1 MVWHTGSL
9 RRRGHHRSS
18 LEGTIVTANGCDQ
31 PRLRPGSLDSGILGL
46 RGLNKLA
53 EISSPIRLPQ
63 PPGTALINLAVATL
77 IVTGLYFGR
86 EILVPV
92 ALAVLFSFVL
102 APFATRL
109 QSLRVPR
116 TLSVLIAV
124 FVGFS
129 IIFSLGGLMVSQA
142 NRLAEELPGYQQT
155 LRDKIQ
161 GLRGVA
167 ASGSGTLE
175 RASKVLRELNTEL
188 QNPSGRTGADGLR
201 RQPLDKPIPVEIR
214 QPDPGTLTTLVAIIQ
229 PLIQPLTTTG
239 IVIIFVVFILLQ
251 RQDLRNRFIRL
262 AGSHDMQRTTAALD
276 DAGQRLSRLFVNQVI
291 LNASFGLLIGIGLQL
306 IGVPSA
312 PLWGLVAMILRF
324 VPYVGSPISAVFPL
338 ILAAAVGSG
347 WGMLLM
353 TAALFGTL
361 QLIAGQVVEPLVY
374 GRSSGLSPVAIVL
387 SASFW
392 TWLWGPIGLVLA
404 TPLTI
409 CLVVV
414 GRHVDRLQFFDVL
427 LGNQPAL
434 TPPQLVYQRM
444 LAGDPIEASQQ
455 AQTYLEGASLQDY
468 YDTIL
473 LNGLR
478 LADADARLGR
488 LNGERIDRVLAT
500 VREVAD
506 DLEAHEDRLISD
518 GPEADLRSDLA
529 RLEPVPDIA
538 PVPLLEKWTQLGAI
552 MCIPGSG
559 KLDEAATL
567 VLAQLLHR
575 RGIGAA
581 TETADALSISRFFS
595 LDLSQAAAF
604 CICYVGKPSNA
615 MIQYTVRRLSKK
627 SMGGRIFIALL
638 GDESD
643 AGTPEAADI
652 TTIFG
657 NFGNVVNF
665 IAEAA
670 VEDSR
675 NKFRAEQAIEQTS
688 AAAGA

>member
-1 MVWHTGSL
+1 
-9 RRRGHHRSS
+9 
-18 LEGTIVTANGCDQ
+18 
-31 PRLRPGSLDSGILGL
+31 
-46 RGLNKLA
+46 LA
-53 EISSPIRLPQ
+53 EIPSPIRLSQ
-63 PPGTALINLAVATL
+63 PPGTALINLAVAAL

-102 APFATRL
+102 APFVIRL

-116 TLSVLIAV
+116 TLAVLVAV

-129 IIFSLGGLMVSQA
+129 IIFSLGGMMISQA
-142 NRLAEELPGYQQT
+142 NRLAGELPGYQQT

-167 ASGSGTLE
+167 AGGSGTLE
-175 RASKVLRELNTEL
+175 RASKVLRELDTEL
-188 QNPSGRTGADGLR
+188 QNPSAGRPSADGLQ
-201 RQPLDKPIPVEIR
+201 RQPQDKPIPVEIR

-239 IVIIFVVFILLQ
+239 IVIIFVIFILLQ

-262 AGSHDMQRTTAALD
+262 AGSHDIQRTTAALD
-276 DAGQRLSRLFVNQVI
+276 DAGQRLSRLFVNQIIV
-291 LNASFGLLIGIGLQL
+291 NASFGLLIGIGLQL

-312 PLWGLVAMILRF
+312 PLWGLIAMILRF
-324 VPYVGSPISAVFPL
+324 VPYVGSAISAVFPL

-361 QLIAGQVVEPLVY
+361 QLVTGQVVEPLVY
-374 GRSSGLSPVAIVL
+374 GRTSGLSPVAIVL
-387 SASFW
+387 SAAFW

-427 LGNQPAL
+427 LGNQPVL

-455 AQTYLEGASLQDY
+455 AQTFLEGASLQDY
-468 YDTIL
+468 YETIL
-473 LNGLR
+473 LSGLQ
-478 LADADARLGR
+478 LAEADARLGR
-488 LNGERIDRVLAT
+488 LDGDRLERVLAT
-500 VREVAD
+500 VREVVD
-506 DLEAHEDRLISD
+506 DLETHQDRAISD
-518 GPEADLRSDLA
+518 STADDQRSDLA
-529 RLEPVPDIA
+529 RLEPVADAEALTIE
-538 PVPLLEKWTQLGAI
+538 LLEKWQRPGAI
-552 MCIPGSG
+552 MCIPGAS

-567 VLAQLLHR
+567 VMVQMLHR
-575 RGIGAA
+575 RGLGAVA
-581 TETADALSISRFFS
+581 ETADAMSISRFFS
-595 LDLSQAAAF
+595 LDLSQASAF
-604 CICYVGKPSNA
+604 CICYVGKPSSA

-627 SMGGRIFIALL
+627 SKDGRIFIALL
-638 GDESD
+638 GGESE
-643 AGTPEAADI
+643 TVISRTRDI
-652 TTIFG
+652 TPVDGGFG
-657 NFGNVVNF
+657 RIADF
-665 IAEAA
+665 IGDVATEESRSQGRA
-670 VEDSR
+670 DSAR
-675 NKFRAEQAIEQTS
+675 LRAES
-688 AAAGA
+688 AST

>member
-1 MVWHTGSL
+1 MTSADDPLADTVPPIKL
-9 RRRGHHRSS
+9 
-18 LEGTIVTANGCDQ
+18 
-31 PRLRPGSLDSGILGL
+31 LRPRGS
-46 RGLNKLA
+46 
-53 EISSPIRLPQ
+53 
-63 PPGTALINLAVATL
+63 ALINLAVAAL
-77 IVTGLYFGR
+77 IVSALYFAR
-86 EILVPV
+86 EVLVPV

-102 APFATRL
+102 APFVIRL
-109 QSLRVPR
+109 QSWRVPR
-116 TLSVLIAV
+116 TLSVLFAV

-155 LRDKIQ
+155 LREKIQ

-167 ASGSGTLE
+167 AGGSGTLE
-175 RASKVLRELNTEL
+175 RASKVLRELDTEL
-188 QNPSGRTGADGLR
+188 QNPARGLVVDGLR

-239 IVIIFVVFILLQ
+239 IVIIFVIFILLQ

-276 DAGQRLSRLFVNQVI
+276 DAGQRLSRLFLNQIIV
-291 LNASFGLLIGIGLQL
+291 NASFGLIIGIGLQL

-312 PLWGLVAMILRF
+312 PLWGLLAMILRF

-361 QLIAGQVVEPLVY
+361 QLVAGQVVEPLVY
-374 GRSSGLSPVAIVL
+374 GRSSGLSPVAIVI

-404 TPLTI
+404 TPLTV

-427 LGNQPAL
+427 LGNEPAL

-455 AQTYLEGASLQDY
+455 AQTYLGRASLEDY
-468 YDTIL
+468 YDTIM

-478 LADADARLGR
+478 LAEADARLGR
-488 LNGERIDRVLAT
+488 LDRERIDRILAT
-500 VREVAD
+500 VTEVVD
-506 DLEAHEDRLISD
+506 DLEPHEDRPPTEAVA
-518 GPEADLRSDLA
+518 PESTTGLA
-529 RLEPVPDIA
+529 RLEQLTDIGSST
-538 PVPLLEKWTQLGAI
+538 PLLERWERPGAVL
-552 MCIPGSG
+552 CIPGSG
-559 KLDEAATL
+559 KLDEAAAL
-567 VLAQLLHR
+567 ILSQVLKR
-575 RGIGAA
+575 RGIGATA
-581 TETADALSISRFFS
+581 ETADALSMSRFFS

-604 CICYVGKPSNA
+604 CICYVGKPSDA

-627 SMGGRIFIALL
+627 SKGGRIIIALL
-638 GDESD
+638 GNESD
-643 AGTPEAADI
+643 AVTPGTIDI
-652 TTIFG
+652 TT
-657 NFGNVVNF
+657 VVGDF
-665 IAEAA
+665 SHIAEFVAETA
-670 VEDSR
+670 LQNSR
-675 NKFRAEQAIEQTS
+675 SAEVSIP
-688 AAAGA
+688 AAAQVLVAAEN

>member
-1 MVWHTGSL
+1 L
-9 RRRGHHRSS
+9 AD
-18 LEGTIVTANGCDQ
+18 TA
-31 PRLRPGSLDSGILGL
+31 
-46 RGLNKLA
+46 
-53 EISSPIRLPQ
+53 SPIKLQ
-63 PPGTALINLAVATL
+63 PPRGNALINLAVAGL
-77 IVTGLYFGR
+77 IVTALYVAR
-86 EILVPV
+86 EVLVPV

-102 APFATRL
+102 GPFVIRL
-109 QSLRVPR
+109 QSWRIPR
-116 TLSVLIAV
+116 TLSVMVAV

-155 LRDKIQ
+155 LREKIH

-167 ASGSGTLE
+167 AGGSGTLE
-175 RASKVLRELNTEL
+175 RASRVLKELDTEL
-188 QNPSGRTGADGLR
+188 QSPARGQPTIDGLR

-239 IVIIFVVFILLQ
+239 IVVIFVIFILLQ

-276 DAGQRLSRLFVNQVI
+276 DAGQRLSRLFLNQIIVN
-291 LNASFGLLIGIGLQL
+291 AAFGLIVGVGLQL

-312 PLWGLVAMILRF
+312 PLWGLIAMILRF

-374 GRSSGLSPVAIVL
+374 GRSSGLSPVAIVI

-404 TPLTI
+404 TPLTV

-414 GRHVDRLQFFDVL
+414 GRHVDRLQFLDVL
-427 LGNQPAL
+427 LGNEPAL

-455 AQTYLEGASLQDY
+455 AQTFLAGASLEDY
-468 YDTIL
+468 YNTIML
-473 LNGLR
+473 EGLR
-478 LADADARLGR
+478 LAEADSRLGR
-488 LNGERIDRVLAT
+488 LDRDRIERILAT
-500 VREVAD
+500 VTEVVDDLQTHEDWIPTEADVAD
-506 DLEAHEDRLISD
+506 T
-518 GPEADLRSDLA
+518 RSDLA
-529 RLEPVPDIA
+529 RLEPVADIGLA
-538 PVPLLEKWTQLGAI
+538 APLLERWERPGAVL
-552 MCIPGSG
+552 CIPGCG
-559 KLDEAATL
+559 KLDETASL
-567 VLAQLLHR
+567 VLAQILNR

-581 TETADALSISRFFS
+581 AERADALSMSRFFS

-604 CICYVGKPSNA
+604 CICYIGKPSDA

-627 SMGGRIFIALL
+627 TKGGRIIIALL
-638 GDESD
+638 GNESE
-643 AGTPEAADI
+643 ALTPGTIDI
-652 TTIFG
+652 TTIVG
-657 NFGNVVNF
+657 NFGSVADL
-665 IAEAA
+665 IA
-670 VEDSR
+670 DT
-675 NKFRAEQAIEQTS
+675 AIESSRS
-688 AAAGA
+688 AGVSKSEAGRISIAAED

>member
-1 MVWHTGSL
+1 MVPQ
-9 RRRGHHRSS
+9 
-18 LEGTIVTANGCDQ
+18 I
-31 PRLRPGSLDSGILGL
+31 
-46 RGLNKLA
+46 KLQ
-53 EISSPIRLPQ
+53 R
-63 PPGTALINLAVATL
+63 PPGNALINLAVAAL
-77 IVTGLYFGR
+77 IVTTLYFAR

-102 APFATRL
+102 APFVIRL
-109 QSLRVPR
+109 QSWRVPR
-116 TLSVLIAV
+116 TLSVLVAV
-124 FVGFS
+124 SIGFS

-161 GLRGVA
+161 GLRGIA
-167 ASGSGTLE
+167 AGGSGTLE
-175 RASKVLRELNTEL
+175 RASKVLRELDTEL
-188 QNPSGRTGADGLR
+188 QNPARGQAATVDLR
-201 RQPLDKPIPVEIR
+201 RQSVDKPIPVEIR

-239 IVIIFVVFILLQ
+239 IVVIFVIFILLQ

-262 AGSHDMQRTTAALD
+262 AGSNDMQRTTAALD
-276 DAGQRLSRLFVNQVI
+276 DAGQRLSRLFLNQIIVNA
-291 LNASFGLLIGIGLQL
+291 LFGLIIGAGLQL

-324 VPYVGSPISAVFPL
+324 VPYVGSPISAVFPV

-353 TAALFGTL
+353 TVALFGTL
-361 QLIAGQVVEPLVY
+361 QLIAGQIVEPLVY

-404 TPLTI
+404 TPLTV

-427 LGNQPAL
+427 LGNEPAL

-455 AQTYLEGASLQDY
+455 AQTYLRDASLEEY
-468 YDTIL
+468 YDTIM

-478 LADADARLGR
+478 LAEADVRMGR
-488 LNGERIDRVLAT
+488 LDPERIARILAT
-500 VREVAD
+500 VSEVVD
-506 DLEAHEDRLISD
+506 DLETHEDRVT
-518 GPEADLRSDLA
+518 PEADLPDTRSDLA
-529 RLEPVPDIA
+529 RLEPANDGGLTIA
-538 PVPLLEKWTQLGAI
+538 LLERWERPGAVL
-552 MCIPGSG
+552 CIPGSG
-559 KLDEAATL
+559 KLDEAAAL
-567 VLAQLLHR
+567 ILAQILKR
-575 RGIGAA
+575 RGLGAIA
-581 TETADALSISRFFS
+581 ETADALSMSRFFS

-604 CICYVGKPSNA
+604 CICYVGKPSDA

-627 SMGGRIFIALL
+627 SRGGRIIIALL
-638 GDESD
+638 GNESD
-643 AGTPEAADI
+643 AVTPGTIDITTVLGDFGKVAEFIAETAIENSRSAATSTPDATAIPEAA
-652 TTIFG
+652 G
-657 NFGNVVNF
+657 
-665 IAEAA
+665 
-670 VEDSR
+670 
-675 NKFRAEQAIEQTS
+675 Q
-688 AAAGA
+688 